1 MTKKTR
7 ARTWRRD
14 RTPREDGQLSTIQ
27 KDVLRYY
34 GLEREKIEADYTT
47 NKAVHT
53 LVMIGYM
60 DFNDD
65 EILVL
70 TERGDRLMRNV
81 RMPEIGTDSAG
92 N

>member
-1 MTKKTR
+1 MSRNK
-7 ARTWRRD
+7 
-14 RTPREDGQLSTIQ
+14 REDGQLSTIQ

-34 GLEREKIEADYTT
+34 GLDKARVEADYTT

-53 LVMIGYM
+53 LVTIGYM
-60 DFNDD
+60 DFNED

-81 RMPEIGTDSAG
+81 RMPDIGESAET